1 MAVSAPGDSPPE
13 PSPGA
18 DSGIDPGMWARLM
31 SYISPIGSAQAAPA
45 PQPTSAPGP
54 TNDLARQQALANA
67 QAQLNAGNASNNTRP
82 PTLGSTPPIISA
94 GQIPTTLPPAGP
106 APAGP
111 SPSGGIGS
119 DANFPVMGAGGFP
132 TTYAPPGQQ
141 PAQLDGSPAVPYPP
155 PRPAA
160 QPPAPMPVGAPTPPV
175 PAAAVVGGSSGG
187 QSPFVDL
194 TYRLNIPAPAA
205 VLATRV
211 RFRRTSTPGRT
222 SRVRHT
228 PRPLAL
234 VWRRTSRPCGRSRNP
249 AENANQRRQDSG
261 ERDGVGPAG
270 NEQRA
275 ARLWTAATRHGLAH
289 WSGLADLRR
298 RPFRLPVI
306 FIHSLTASRLT
317 Q

>member
-1 MAVSAPGDSPPE
+1 MAVFAPGDSPPE

-160 QPPAPMPVGAPTPPV
+160 QPAVTRGGNRPGVIPATARAQA
-175 PAAAVVGGSSGG
+175 PAAGG
-187 QSPFVDL
+187 QSPFVALPYRPNANPGTGGGMLGGALASPRGQGGPPVSTALDL
-194 TYRLNIPAPAA
+194 SHLFGGGQAAAPAA
-205 VLATRV
+205 AAAQPRTRINVGKIPANAT
-211 RFRRTSTPGRT
+211 
-222 SRVRHT
+222 
-228 PRPLAL
+228 AL
-234 VWRRTSRPCGRSRNP
+234 VPPATSNAPLGYGPQRQGMGWPTGPDWRTFAGGRSGY
-249 AENANQRRQDSG
+249 Q
-261 ERDGVGPAG
+261 
-270 NEQRA
+270 
-275 ARLWTAATRHGLAH
+275 
-289 WSGLADLRR
+289 
-298 RPFRLPVI
+298 
-306 FIHSLTASRLT
+306 
-317 Q
+317 